1 MTALLIASRNGH
13 LEVVEALLASSAD
26 LNIEATDDVRDTM
39 IKC

>member
-13 LEVVEALLASSAD
+13 LEVVQALLAGSVN
-26 LNIEATDDVRDTM
+26 LIIEATDDVRDTM